1 MEIWKAIKGFE
12 EQYEV
17 SNIGNIRS
25 IDRVVKHYIEGFTRK
40 YKGTAKN
47 TRLSTDG
54 YLKCNLKNN
63 KNAQK
68 YIVQDLITGQIAG
81 NYTDRMVEDVLEL
94 YNNSSASIMGKE
106 PERAPRTF
114 RQYEIFKMMGVY
126 GIPIVN
132 GFEAIENLSKFVE
145 PSSVYRQQKFGY
157 IDPYDKIKI
166 EG

>member
-1 MEIWKAIKGFE
+1 MVNKYTKEAI
-12 EQYEV
+12 
-17 SNIGNIRS
+17 
-25 IDRVVKHYIEGFTRK
+25 D
-40 YKGTAKN
+40 
-47 TRLSTDG
+47 
-54 YLKCNLKNN
+54 KNN

-132 GFEAIENLSKFVE
+132 GFEAIEKSF
-145 PSSVYRQQKFGY
+145 
-157 IDPYDKIKI
+157 KIC
-166 EG
+166 